1 MRGSVYHWS
10 NCFRDGDVMRM
21 RRCHIIQIAKEQQ
34 RIENQKKAKEEK
46 PKKKSILSR
55 LIGLRQ

>member
-1 MRGSVYHWS
+1 LRGSVYHWS

-34 RIENQKKAKEEK
+34 RIKNKEEK
-46 PKKKSILSR
+46 KERPKKKTVLAR
-55 LIGLRQ
+55 LLGIQQ